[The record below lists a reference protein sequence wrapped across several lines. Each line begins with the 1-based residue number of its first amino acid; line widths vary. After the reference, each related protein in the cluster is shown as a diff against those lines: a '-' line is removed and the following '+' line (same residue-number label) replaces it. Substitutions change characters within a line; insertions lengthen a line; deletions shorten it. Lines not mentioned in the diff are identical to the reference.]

1 MRHALNIVILAA
13 LMALLSACARNE
25 FSLEFSLPSDA
36 GSSFRVVYHASNS
49 KGGLV
54 VETVAALQNG
64 RGVLKC
70 ITRYPAVVFISSS
83 PGSQP
88 LAVYATKGDRIKI
101 SGDSRD
107 ALSWAVEGNEVNEA
121 WTQWRRDNAATL
133 QKRDP
138 DEVNA
143 AVARY
148 VEANP
153 GSQLSTLLLATTF
166 SRRADES
173 LYARLRGMLTG
184 KALDRRLLDACS
196 QCDNIHILPSAP
208 ARIGALR
215 LHTLTGK
222 ARLLRPDSARASI
235 LYFWVTGAEGRPIA
249 IDSLKALSAAYPDS
263 SARNIADISLDPDSV
278 NWASPLKYDSL
289 RHTVR
294 AWMPRGTAD
303 PRLMRMGVARVPFLI
318 VTDSCGRQIYRGD
331 DISDATV
338 AFRSLM
344 KGHSSPKP

>member
-1 MRHALNIVILAA
+1 MRRVLNIVFLVA
-13 LMALLSACARNE
+13 LMAFIGACARNE
-25 FSLEFSLPSDA
+25 FSMEFSLPPDA
-36 GSSFRVVYHASNS
+36 GSSFRVTYHASNS

-54 VETVAALQNG
+54 VETVAALSDG
-64 RGVLKC
+64 KGVLKC
-70 ITRYPAVVFISSS
+70 ITRYPTVVFVSAS

-88 LAVYATKGDRIKI
+88 LAVYASKGDRIKI

-107 ALSWAVEGNEVNEA
+107 PLSWNVEGNELNEA
-121 WTQWRRDNAATL
+121 WTRWRHDNTATL

-138 DEVNA
+138 AEINA

-153 GSQLSTLLLATTF
+153 DSQLSTLLLATSF
-166 SRRADES
+166 SRRVDEP
-173 LYARLRGMLTG
+173 LYARLRGMLRG

-196 QCDNIHILPSAP
+196 QCDNIHSLPSAP
-208 ARIGALR
+208 ARISSLR
-215 LHTLTGK
+215 LHTIARG
-222 ARLLRPDSARASI
+222 ARLLHADSVRASI
-235 LYFWVTGAEGRPIA
+235 LYFWVTGAEGRAIF

-263 SARNIADISLDPDSV
+263 SARNIADISLDPDSL

-289 RHTVR
+289 RHTIR

-318 VTDSCGRQIYRGD
+318 VTDSCGRQTYRGD
-331 DISDATV
+331 DISKATA

-344 KGHSSPKP
+344 RGAWPSKQ